1 MVWATFSSI
10 RYSMERHVS
19 VFKYNTCMDK
29 AQAHLTNADPVLASL
44 ISRYGDCYL
53 EPHADYYRELVDS
66 IISQQLSVKAGR
78 TIFNRF
84 LGLFDGRMPAPEE
97 ILALD
102 IEQLRQA
109 GCSYAKAAYIKDLA
123 GHIVD
128 GRLDLGHIATLPNE
142 EVIKQLVAVKGI
154 GEWSAHMF
162 MIFSLGRTNIL
173 PTGDLGIRKA
183 MMHLYGLKELPKP
196 PEMLSISLQNGWEPY
211 QSIASWY
218 LWKSLDNS

>member
-1 MVWATFSSI
+1 MYNGA
-10 RYSMERHVS
+10 MARH
-19 VFKYNTCMDK
+19 TK
-29 AQAHLTNADPVLASL
+29 AQRHLAKNDPHMAKL
-44 ISRYGDCYL
+44 IAIYGDCTI
-53 EPHADYYRELVDS
+53 EPHTNYYRELVDS

-84 LGLFDGRMPAPEE
+84 LELFGGHMPAPNQ
-97 ILALD
+97 ILEVD
-102 IEQLRQA
+102 IERLRGV

-123 GHIVD
+123 LHIEE
-128 GRLDLGHIATLPNE
+128 GRLDLAQIATLPND

-173 PTGDLGIRKA
+173 PDKDLGIRNA
-183 MMHLYGLKELPKP
+183 MSRIYGLTSTKP
-196 PEMLSISLQNGWEPY
+196 ADLLQISLQYHWAPF
-211 QSIASWY
+211 QSVASWY